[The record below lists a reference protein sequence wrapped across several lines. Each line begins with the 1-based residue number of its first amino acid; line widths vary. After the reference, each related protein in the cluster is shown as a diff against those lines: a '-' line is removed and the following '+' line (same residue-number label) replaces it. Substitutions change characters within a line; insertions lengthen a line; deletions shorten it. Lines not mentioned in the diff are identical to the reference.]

1 MQIQQSAKIHDVIVI
16 GSGASGGM
24 ATYNL
29 TQRGVKVLMLDAGD
43 RFERKNFWTHV
54 NPWQW
59 RERLR
64 EGERP
69 PEFRLSTEEQPY
81 LTPSDQPFNLVRV
94 WGVGGKTNIWGR
106 VSLRMSDLDFK
117 SAERDGWGIPW
128 PIGYKDIAPY
138 YDKVEQLIGVCG
150 GEDDS
155 DALPGSKFHMPPPRP
170 RCGEVIIKKAAESL
184 GIPVVPIRRA
194 VLTRSHRGFPPC
206 HHCGS
211 CGLGCG
217 TASFFNTADHLIPY
231 ALKTG
236 NLEMV
241 TNAVVARILVND
253 KGLANGVQY
262 FDRHTGEERKVL
274 GKVIVLGASCM
285 DSTRILLNSKSE
297 KYPNGIGNRSDQIG
311 RNYCEQVR
319 THVRGFLP
327 QLFGMPAPNDDGIG
341 GAHIYIPR
349 FNHRIHQSRD
359 YIRGFGIQ
367 CWGIGA
373 HSGTNVATRLPGFG
387 SKFKREVK
395 KKYPSWVELHP
406 YGEMLPR
413 ADNRVTVEENH
424 ADRYGVPLM
433 KISVKYGDNERKILK
448 HMYQMTEEILTVA
461 GAEILPFDRESNDV
475 PGTAIHEHGTCRM
488 GEDPKLS
495 VLNAFNQMHEVQ
507 NLFVVDG
514 SSFATASEK
523 NPTLTILAIAWR
535 ASDYLAEELRKGNF
549 S

>member
-24 ATYNL
+24 AAYNL

-43 RFERKNFWTHV
+43 RFERRDFWTHV

-64 EGERP
+64 EGEHS

-128 PIGYKDIAPY
+128 PIGYRDIAPY

-155 DALPGSKFHMPPPRP
+155 DALPGSKYHMPPPRP

-194 VLTRSHRGFPPC
+194 VLTRAHRGFPPC

-297 KYPNGIGNRSDQIG
+297 KYPN
-311 RNYCEQVR
+311 
-319 THVRGFLP
+319 
-327 QLFGMPAPNDDGIG
+327 LF
-341 GAHIYIPR
+341 
-349 FNHRIHQSRD
+349 
-359 YIRGFGIQ
+359 
-367 CWGIGA
+367 
-373 HSGTNVATRLPGFG
+373 
-387 SKFKREVK
+387 
-395 KKYPSWVELHP
+395 
-406 YGEMLPR
+406 
-413 ADNRVTVEENH
+413 
-424 ADRYGVPLM
+424 
-433 KISVKYGDNERKILK
+433 
-448 HMYQMTEEILTVA
+448 
-461 GAEILPFDRESNDV
+461 
-475 PGTAIHEHGTCRM
+475 
-488 GEDPKLS
+488 
-495 VLNAFNQMHEVQ
+495 
-507 NLFVVDG
+507 
-514 SSFATASEK
+514 
-523 NPTLTILAIAWR
+523 
-535 ASDYLAEELRKGNF
+535 
-549 S
+549 